1 MPAVHFVTNWQIFFH
16 YCVNLGDL
24 KGKKKKVADLP
35 QDFGTILIIYVT
47 FILHDGRTQA
57 EVGSIPALS
66 SSSVYARVI
75 SYHPFSSFTVGR
87 MKFSFFFFLI
97 YFP

>member
-1 MPAVHFVTNWQIFFH
+1 M
-16 YCVNLGDL
+16 
-24 KGKKKKVADLP
+24 ADLP

-87 MKFSFFFFLI
+87 MKFSFFFFFDLFSLI
-97 YFP
+97 TFTMVSNISWDPLGYFEPTL